1 MIWQLDEYIGG
12 TVYRFFPGNFCNFT
26 FDNFMAFLQ
35 RNSEICC
42 SATGSLFKH
51 ANPVTQS
58 TLNKSLFHLTRVA
71 YLKVESLT
79 KTALAS
85 VLDTEVVQLW
95 FAV

>member
-1 MIWQLDEYIGG
+1 MNIL
-12 TVYRFFPGNFCNFT
+12 VV
-26 FDNFMAFLQ
+26 FLII
-35 RNSEICC
+35 SVILLLTISWPSSKEIVR
-42 SATGSLFKH
+42 SAAQQQALIQY

-85 VLDTEVVQLW
+85 VLYTEVVPLW

>member
-1 MIWQLDEYIGG
+1 MNILVVQSIA
-12 TVYRFFPGNFCNFT
+12 FFLVISVILLLTISWP
-26 FDNFMAFLQ
+26 
-35 RNSEICC
+35 SSKEIVR
-42 SATGSLFKH
+42 SAAQQQALFQH